1 MGKPGSKSLLK
12 GGEQSGGP
20 EHKAKTAAPKSPLLA
35 DADPVPKGGR
45 PLDLGKKMD
54 EAPRLCPG
62 YGSKHPRKD

>member
-45 PLDLGKKMD
+45 P
-54 EAPRLCPG
+54 
-62 YGSKHPRKD
+62 